1 MKNNPEFDRVNSEL
15 TTLRSLLY
23 GRDWLDN
30 KSYDIVLF
38 LIYLFSENLLEKFLM
53 NQYEKSLIQTNLDPK
68 KELKQEILL
77 DELRPKIYNIDKI
90 NLEYFTCSDN
100 EINKII
106 NNLSEEKNCS
116 FQEIYNGFLT
126 DLEKLDYKKI
136 IAILYLFKSI
146 EYNHKDIFKDNFLAD
161 IFEDNLMMNY
171 IWNGRFGQERSQP
184 IVLTHFINSY
194 IGSIENS
201 QVYNPFA
208 GSCSFISKIDNSNTI
223 YAQELNTKTWAIG
236 QLSLLFNKS
245 SATFNCEDSTLRWP
259 KNKKFDL
266 IVSFP
271 PINMRVK
278 NDFEVYRSRRW
289 TTSDN
294 FVLNKSIDSLSEK
307 GKAIFV
313 LPLSALYKVGENQ
326 RLRQR
331 LVNEDLIDTIIQFP
345 AGILYHTNIPFVVI
359 KLNKSKKESNKI
371 ILANTELYCTNH
383 NVKNFS
389 VTFDTDKILEAINV
403 GDDKTVRKISSE
415 EIIKNNYNLNFD
427 RYFYDEI
434 DEKISFEGI
443 KLKEIITQYRENVV
457 SEKDAIVEKQI
468 RQKNLKNDFLDFHLN
483 TDKIEAEML
492 KTSSIKIINTSCLLL
507 SLKSTNL
514 NPTYFNFIDKPI
526 YLNKN
531 ITPFIVNEDKVNIN
545 YLINELHSSYV
556 KQQIKRFRQGT
567 TIPFIRIND
576 FLNIKIKLPS
586 IEEQNA
592 KVSGIQELS
601 NEIKVRQKKI
611 EDLQAGIDSETYG
624 NVSSVFHSLGTP
636 LTNIYSGLL
645 NIKNALSN
653 NVSKWKEIKISKI
666 SNTSLEDSFST
677 IQSELEFI
685 SSTLEK
691 NKTNWDCKN
700 YKLDEENL
708 ITIIKDYIKT
718 NNSLQKKNIS
728 TTLEINEDIKN
739 ELSNKVLIITN
750 KDLLKKAFNSIV
762 ENAQR
767 HAFIDPKKNYKLK
780 FKISLINEI
789 VEDDK
794 GIEEEI
800 PHVKIE
806 VANNGKTFPDNFRVD
821 DLIRRNFSASN
832 TGNTG
837 QGGYI
842 LNEIIKYHNKG
853 RSLLW
858 LDTDNPNSEYKTTYF
873 FLIPLNL

>member
-1 MKNNPEFDRVNSEL
+1 MKNNPEFDRVNSDLNYLRFDKRHFIKMDDEL
-15 TTLRSLLY
+15 M
-23 GRDWLDN
+23 
-30 KSYDIVLF
+30 LF
-38 LIYLFSENLLEKFLM
+38 FIYLFSENLLEKYLM
-53 NQYEKSLIQTNLDPK
+53 NKYEKSLKKTKLDPR
-68 KELKQEILL
+68 KELKCDKNL
-77 DELRPKIYNIDKI
+77 DVLKSFISNIDNI
-90 NLEYFTCSDN
+90 NLEYNTCSDS
-100 EINKII
+100 ELKKII
-106 NNLSEEKNCS
+106 NNLSEKNNCS
-116 FQEIYNGFLT
+116 FQKIFEAFEWEVDRLG
-126 DLEKLDYKKI
+126 YKVI
-136 IAILYLFKSI
+136 IKILYFFKYI
-146 EYNHKDIFKDNFLAD
+146 EYAHKGIHKGNFLAD
-161 IFEDNLMMNY
+161 IYERNLLTNY
-171 IWNGRFGQERSQP
+171 YYRGSRYDYVSQTDEITRFMISQ
-184 IVLTHFINSY
+184 V
-194 IGSIENS
+194 GSIENLK
-201 QVYNPFA
+201 VYNPFA
-208 GSCSFISKIDNSNTI
+208 GSCSFINEIDDSNTI
-223 YAQELNTKTWAIG
+223 FAQELNPKTWAIG
-236 QLSLLFNKS
+236 QLRLLFNKS
-245 SATFNCEDSTLRWP
+245 SATFNCEDSIKKWP

-271 PINMRVK
+271 PFGMKLRSS
-278 NDFEVYRSRRW
+278 EYRFAE
-289 TTSDN
+289 N
-294 FVLNKSIDSLSEK
+294 FILNKSIESLSKK
-307 GKAIFV
+307 GKAIFI
-313 LPLSALYKVGENQ
+313 LPISILWSSGS
-326 RLRQR
+326 LRRIRER
-331 LVNEDLIDTIIQFP
+331 LVNEDLIETIIYFP
-345 AGILYHTNIPFVVI
+345 PGVLHLRNFPFIVM
-359 KLNKSKKESNKI
+359 KLNKLKKDRNEI
-371 ILANTELYCTNH
+371 ILVDSEPYTTNNGHSKSFIELNE
-383 NVKNFS
+383 K
-389 VTFDTDKILEAINV
+389 KISEAINV
-403 GDDKTVRKISSE
+403 LDKTTVRKISTE
-415 EIIKNNYNLNFD
+415 EIIKNNYFLNLP
-427 RYFYDEI
+427 RYFQGELN
-434 DEKISFEGI
+434 EGI
-443 KLKEIITQYRENVV
+443 KLKEILTVYRVNV
-457 SEKDAIVEKQI
+457 ERDRRMKNDYALEIKPKD
-468 RQKNLKNDFLDFHLN
+468 LKNDSLN
-483 TDKIEAEML
+483 FNLNIDEIEPDIINF
-492 KTSSIKIINTSCLLL
+492 SNVKIINTSCLLL

-531 ITPFIVNEDKVNIN
+531 ITPFIIKEDKYKVNLS
-545 YLINELHSSYV
+545 YLINELHSPYV
-556 KQQIKRFRQGT
+556 KEQLKRFKIGT
-567 TIPFIRIND
+567 FIPFIRIND
-576 FLNIKIKLPS
+576 FLEVKIKLPS
-586 IEEQNA
+586 MEEQNA

-601 NEIKVRQKKI
+601 NEIKLRQKKI

-691 NKTNWDCKN
+691 NKTNWDCSN

-739 ELSNKVLIITN
+739 ELSNKVLINTN

-780 FKISLINEI
+780 FKISLINEVI
-789 VEDDK
+789 EDDK

-806 VANNGKTFPDNFRVD
+806 VANNGKTFPDNFTVD

-853 RSLLW
+853 RSLLY